1 MYGAG
6 VTLTLARPA
15 CTIRRHREG
24 TNGMSLPH
32 WLSTLSAKWA
42 AAPLHSRVLF
52 AFALSVFVAELIM
65 RRWARESRVYA
76 AWTRGFKAVGHVW
89 TMVLLSLIYVIAVG
103 PVRLGMLLARRDLL
117 DRKLGA
123 GASVWRDHVPNPLGP
138 EAAARH
144 QF

>member
-1 MYGAG
+1 
-6 VTLTLARPA
+6 
-15 CTIRRHREG
+15 
-24 TNGMSLPH
+24 MSVPH

-42 AAPLHSRVLF
+42 AAPLHSRVLMT
-52 AFALSVFVAELIM
+52 FALCVFIAELSM

-103 PVRLGMLLARRDLL
+103 PIRLGMLLAGRDLL
-117 DRKLGA
+117 DRRLGCR
-123 GASVWRDHVPNPLGP
+123 ASAWRDHAPNPLGP